1 MRQRGPLVCPLFGE
15 LFGQLT
21 GQFLGQGR
29 ASVARP
35 HTTAGVVSSGFRL
48 SIVTLGFLLCA
59 CVSQGDS
66 NKRLAV
72 LEADAV
78 GARASPA
85 DWPAARWWDAWQDP
99 ELSALIDAAL
109 LGSPSL
115 KRVEARLDQSRAA
128 MQSAQAAR
136 LPSVALRGEAANT
149 LYTQNGFVPPPYAGN
164 RYWNSR
170 LEFTASWELDLFGR
184 QRAVLDSAI
193 GQTRAAQADSQA
205 ASVLLTVN
213 VASAYINLARLLEVR
228 TLAGATVEQ
237 RRRISALV
245 GERKAA
251 GLDTAIELRQSEGT
265 LAQAQLDVQVLD
277 DLIARQRRALA
288 ELCGQRPDAL
298 AGLSPRL
305 TALQGLTLPDFLPA
319 DLIGRRADLVA
330 QRWRVESALRD
341 VDVARAQF
349 YPNVNLMA
357 FAGLASLGYANFFD
371 STSLTYGAG
380 PAIHLPIFD
389 GGRLRANLRYQE
401 AGIDAAIAGYNEAL
415 LRAAREVVDEVGSA
429 QALKRQ
435 ARTQA
440 EALTAA
446 ESAYAL
452 SMQRFGAGLVSYLT
466 VLSAESAVIAQRQAG
481 VDLRARQL
489 STDIALVRA
498 LGGGFVG
505 AGPVLEPSLSANRQ

>member
-1 MRQRGPLVCPLFGE
+1 LRRRRPFPPQFTGRSSAQCRG
-15 LFGQLT
+15 
-21 GQFLGQGR
+21 
-29 ASVARP
+29 SVVRP
-35 HTTAGVVSSGFRL
+35 DKPAGVVPGGFRL
-48 SIVTLGFLLCA
+48 AIVMLACVLCA

-66 NKRLAV
+66 TRRLEV

-78 GARASPA
+78 GALTSPA
-85 DWPAARWWDAWQDP
+85 DWPAARWWDAWRDP

-109 LGSPSL
+109 VGSPSL

-128 MQSAQAAR
+128 MQTAQAAR
-136 LPSVALRGEAANT
+136 LPSVALRGEAADT
-149 LYTQNGFVPPPYAGN
+149 LYTQNGFFPPPYAGN

-170 LEFTASWELDLFGR
+170 LEFAASWELDLFGR

-193 GQTRAAQADSQA
+193 GQSRAAQADAQA
-205 ASVLLTVN
+205 ASVLLAVN
-213 VASAYINLARLLEVR
+213 VASAYINLARLLEAQV
-228 TLAGATVEQ
+228 LARATVEQ
-237 RRRISALV
+237 RRRINALV
-245 GERKAA
+245 RERKAA

-265 LAQAQLDVQVLD
+265 LAQAQLDGQVLD

-305 TALQGLTLPDFLPA
+305 AALPGLSLPDFLPA

-357 FAGLASLGYANFFD
+357 FAGLASLGFAKLFD

-401 AGIDAAIAGYNEAL
+401 AGIDSAIAGYNEAL
-415 LRAAREVVDEVGSA
+415 LRAAREVADEVGSA
-429 QALKRQ
+429 QALKNQ
-435 ARTQA
+435 ARTQS
-440 EALTAA
+440 EALAAA

-452 SMQRFGAGLVSYLT
+452 AMQRFGAGLVSYLT

-498 LGGGFVG
+498 LGGGFLG
-505 AGPVLEPSLSANRQ
+505 AGPAIETSLSANRP

>member
-1 MRQRGPLVCPLFGE
+1 V
-15 LFGQLT
+15 
-21 GQFLGQGR
+21 
-29 ASVARP
+29 RP
-35 HTTAGVVSSGFRL
+35 DKPAGVVPGGFRL
-48 SIVTLGFLLCA
+48 AIVMLACVLCA

-66 NKRLAV
+66 TRRLEV

-78 GARASPA
+78 GALTSPA
-85 DWPAARWWDAWQDP
+85 DWPAARWWDAWRDP

-109 LGSPSL
+109 VGSPSL

-128 MQSAQAAR
+128 MQTAQAAR
-136 LPSVALRGEAANT
+136 LPSVALRGEAADT
-149 LYTQNGFVPPPYAGN
+149 LYTQNGFFPPPYAGN

-170 LEFTASWELDLFGR
+170 LEFAASWELDLFGR

-193 GQTRAAQADSQA
+193 GQSRAAQADAQA
-205 ASVLLTVN
+205 ASVLLAVN
-213 VASAYINLARLLEVR
+213 VASAYINLARLLEAQV
-228 TLAGATVEQ
+228 LARATVEQ
-237 RRRISALV
+237 RRRINALV
-245 GERKAA
+245 RERKAA

-265 LAQAQLDVQVLD
+265 LAQAQLDGQVLD

-305 TALQGLTLPDFLPA
+305 AALPGLSLPDFLPA

-357 FAGLASLGYANFFD
+357 FAGLASLGFAKLFD

-401 AGIDAAIAGYNEAL
+401 AGIDSAIAGYNEAL
-415 LRAAREVVDEVGSA
+415 LRAAREVADEVGSA
-429 QALKRQ
+429 QALKNQ
-435 ARTQA
+435 ARTQS
-440 EALTAA
+440 EALAAA

-452 SMQRFGAGLVSYLT
+452 AMQRFGAGLVSYLT

-498 LGGGFVG
+498 LGGGFLG
-505 AGPVLEPSLSANRQ
+505 AGPAIETSLSANRP

>member
-1 MRQRGPLVCPLFGE
+1 MRRLRPCPSEFPR
-15 LFGQLT
+15 
-21 GQFLGQGR
+21 QGR
-29 ASVARP
+29 ASVVRP
-35 HTTAGVVSSGFRL
+35 YRAAGVASAGCRLAIVS
-48 SIVTLGFLLCA
+48 LGFLLGACA
-59 CVSQGDS
+59 SQGDPTR
-66 NKRLAV
+66 RLAV
-72 LEADAV
+72 LEPDAV
-78 GARASPA
+78 GARVSPA
-85 DWPAARWWDAWQDP
+85 NWPAARWWDAWQDP

-109 LGSPSL
+109 VGSPSL

-128 MQSAQAAR
+128 MQTAQAAR
-136 LPSVALRGEAANT
+136 LPSVALRGDSAYT
-149 LYTQNGFVPPPYAGN
+149 LYTQNGFFAPPYAGN

-170 LEFTASWELDLFGR
+170 LEFAASWELDLFGK

-193 GQTRAAQADSQA
+193 GQTRAAQADAQA
-205 ASVLLTVN
+205 ASILIAVN
-213 VASAYINLARLLEVR
+213 VASAYINLARLLEAQ
-228 TLAGATVEQ
+228 TLARATIEQ
-237 RRRISALV
+237 RRRITALV
-245 GERKAA
+245 RERKTA

-288 ELCGQRPDAL
+288 ELCGQRPDSL

-357 FAGLASLGYANFFD
+357 FAGLASLGYASFLD
-371 STSLTYGAG
+371 SSSLTYGAG

-401 AGIDAAIAGYNEAL
+401 AGIDSAIAGYNEAL
-415 LRAAREVVDEVGSA
+415 LRAAREVADEIGSA
-429 QALKRQ
+429 QALKSQ
-435 ARTQA
+435 ARTQS
-440 EALTAA
+440 EALAAA

-452 SMQRFGAGLVSYLT
+452 AMQRFGAGLVSYLT
-466 VLSAESAVIAQRQAG
+466 VLSAESAVIAQRQVA

-489 STDIALVRA
+489 NTDIALVRA
-498 LGGGFVG
+498 LGGGFLG
-505 AGPVLEPSLSANRQ
+505 AGPAIESSLSASRP

>member
-1 MRQRGPLVCPLFGE
+1 MRPRK
-15 LFGQLT
+15 
-21 GQFLGQGR
+21 
-29 ASVARP
+29 
-35 HTTAGVVSSGFRL
+35 TAGVVSGGSRL
-48 SIVTLGFLLCA
+48 AIITLGCVLCA

-66 NKRLAV
+66 TRRLEL
-72 LEADAV
+72 LEADTV
-78 GARASPA
+78 GALTSPA
-85 DWPAARWWDAWQDP
+85 DWPAARWWDDWREP

-109 LGSPSL
+109 VGSPSL

-128 MQSAQAAR
+128 MQTAQAAS

-149 LYTQNGFVPPPYAGN
+149 LYTQNGFFPPPYAGN
-164 RYWNSR
+164 RFWNSH
-170 LEFTASWELDLFGR
+170 LEFAASWELDLFGK

-193 GQTRAAQADSQA
+193 GQSRAAQADAQA
-205 ASVLLTVN
+205 ASVLLAVN
-213 VASAYINLARLLEVR
+213 VATAYINLARLLEAR

-237 RRRISALV
+237 RRRINVLV
-245 GERKAA
+245 RERKAA

-265 LAQAQLDVQVLD
+265 LAQAQLDGQVLD

-288 ELCGQRPDAL
+288 VLCGQRPDAL

-305 TALQGLTLPDFLPA
+305 AALPGLSLPDFLPA
-319 DLIGRRADLVA
+319 DLLGRRADLVA

-357 FAGLASLGYANFFD
+357 FVGLASLGYVKFFD

-401 AGIDAAIAGYNEAL
+401 AGIDAAIAAYNEAL
-415 LRAAREVVDEVGSA
+415 LRAVREVADEVGSA

-435 ARTQA
+435 ARTQS
-440 EALTAA
+440 EALAA
-446 ESAYAL
+446 VESAYAL
-452 SMQRFGAGLVSYLT
+452 AMQRFGAGLVSYLT
-466 VLSAESAVIAQRQAG
+466 VLSAESAVIAQRQAAI
-481 VDLRARQL
+481 DLRARQL
-489 STDIALVRA
+489 NTDIALVRA

-505 AGPVLEPSLSANRQ
+505 AGPALDTSLSANRP

>member
-1 MRQRGPLVCPLFGE
+1 MRRPGPCPSEFSR
-15 LFGQLT
+15 
-21 GQFLGQGR
+21 QGR
-29 ASVARP
+29 ASAVRP
-35 HTTAGVVSSGFRL
+35 HRAAGIASAGCRL
-48 SIVTLGFLLCA
+48 AIASLCFLLGACA
-59 CVSQGDS
+59 SQGDPT
-66 NKRLAV
+66 KRLAV
-72 LEADAV
+72 LEPDAV
-78 GARASPA
+78 GAQVSPA
-85 DWPAARWWDAWQDP
+85 NWPAARWWDAWRDP

-109 LGSPSL
+109 VGSPSL

-128 MQSAQAAR
+128 MQTAQAAR
-136 LPSVALRGEAANT
+136 LPSVAMRGETA
-149 LYTQNGFVPPPYAGN
+149 YTRYTENGFFPPPYAGN

-170 LEFTASWELDLFGR
+170 LEFAASWELDLFGK

-193 GQTRAAQADSQA
+193 GQALAAQADAQA
-205 ASVLLTVN
+205 ASVLLAVN
-213 VASAYINLARLLEVR
+213 VASAYINLARLLEAQVLSR
-228 TLAGATVEQ
+228 ATVEQ
-237 RRRISALV
+237 RRRITSLV
-245 GERKAA
+245 RERTTA

-288 ELCGQRPDAL
+288 ELSGQRPDAL

-357 FAGLASLGYANFFD
+357 FVGLASLGYANFFD
-371 STSLTYGAG
+371 SSSLTYGAG

-401 AGIDAAIAGYNEAL
+401 AGIDSAIAGYNEAL
-415 LRAAREVVDEVGSA
+415 LRAAREVADEVGSA
-429 QALKRQ
+429 QALKSQ
-435 ARTQA
+435 ARTQS
-440 EALTAA
+440 EALAAA

-452 SMQRFGAGLVSYLT
+452 AMQRFGAGLVSYLT
-466 VLSAESAVIAQRQAG
+466 VLSTESAVIAQRQAA

-489 STDIALVRA
+489 NTDIALVRA
-498 LGGGFVG
+498 LGGGFLG
-505 AGPVLEPSLSANRQ
+505 AGPAIETSLSANRP